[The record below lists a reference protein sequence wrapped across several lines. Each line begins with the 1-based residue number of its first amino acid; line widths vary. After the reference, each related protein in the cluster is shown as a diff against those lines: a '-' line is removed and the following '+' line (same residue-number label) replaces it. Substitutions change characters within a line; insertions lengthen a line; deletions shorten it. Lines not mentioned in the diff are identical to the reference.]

1 MRCSLAVNRG
11 ARENRLFRFIVLLV
25 SRRFEESLAPFFCC
39 FENEI
44 VVQQPD
50 DVAAA
55 SLLLG
60 GLHRVPRK
68 LCSRVSEFTTNCD
81 GRQSFMDKNEREARR
96 KYPNAPE
103 NCAETKKS

>member
-25 SRRFEESLAPFFCC
+25 YPGGSTSVLRKRIF
-39 FENEI
+39 
-44 VVQQPD
+44 VVQQQD

-55 SLLLG
+55 SVLFG
-60 GLHRVPRK
+60 GLHRLPRK

-81 GRQSFMDKNEREARR
+81 GRQSFMDKNER
-96 KYPNAPE
+96 KYVRTNPYSIRTNLR
-103 NCAETKKS
+103 NS